1 MDIEFEKNK
10 LKLPFNKIAFKQN
23 IESVLETKG
32 HVIVLLDIPN
42 DDDTLDNLFA
52 LDMNGKKLWRVQ
64 SLKDFNPNII
74 QCSPYVGV
82 SLLENGNISA
92 TNYFGMSY
100 EISINDGKILNG
112 YLSK

>member
-42 DDDTLDNLFA
+42 DDDTIDNIFA
-52 LDMNGKKLWRVQ
+52 LDLNGKKIWRVQ
-64 SLKDFNPNII
+64 PISEYNPNIS
-74 QCSPYVGV
+74 QFSPYVGMA
-82 SLLENGNISA
+82 LLENGNITA

-100 EISINDGKILNG
+100 EISITDGKILSSQ
-112 YLSK
+112 LAK